1 MDINSLSLEEK
12 IGQMFLVAYEENT
25 ITEELKMLIQ
35 KYKIG
40 GIILYRKKFI
50 QYQDL
55 VKFINEIKELNKSNP
70 LPLFISIDQE
80 GGRVNRLPNEI
91 SNLKPPFE
99 LAKSNNINTIKN
111 ATYIT
116 SKILR
121 ETGYNMNFAPV
132 LDIKNFDEMHSIGN
146 RCYGENVD
154 DVSKFGIC
162 AMKVFQTNNIIPVVK
177 HFPRSWCY
185 KN

>member
-70 LPLFISIDQE
+70 SHYL
-80 GGRVNRLPNEI
+80 
-91 SNLKPPFE
+91 
-99 LAKSNNINTIKN
+99 
-111 ATYIT
+111 
-116 SKILR
+116 
-121 ETGYNMNFAPV
+121 
-132 LDIKNFDEMHSIGN
+132 
-146 RCYGENVD
+146 
-154 DVSKFGIC
+154 
-162 AMKVFQTNNIIPVVK
+162 
-177 HFPRSWCY
+177 
-185 KN
+185 